1 MRTRL
6 LLAAVCMLTLP
17 FCFSAS
23 QADKLT
29 SSAPFATVAY
39 AGHTTAGD
47 WCECGTP
54 GCIPDQGEICNNGAR
69 ASDDQKD
76 SILGSPAG
84 SAMNPGAGLLMLAL
98 AFFLWTRLRA

>member
-17 FCFSAS
+17 FWFSAS
-23 QADKLT
+23 QAEKLT

-54 GCIPDQGEICNNGAR
+54 GCIPDQGEICDNGAR

-76 SILGSPAG
+76 SILTG
-84 SAMNPGAGLLMLAL
+84 SAPSVNPGAGLLMLAL
-98 AFFLWTRLRA
+98 AFFLWTRMRA